1 MGCPLRSAGS
11 QSQGSSVGR
20 ASGFKKTERRGFESR
35 SCGKRKIKMKDNIGK
50 QLSMFNLDRPIVQP
64 KERIVGG
71 NKVVDYDEF
80 LSKFEHKKTTDDCYT
95 TKEIYNVILDYVGG
109 IVDLSN
115 RTIVRPFYPG
125 VLNDRLKRVNDV
137 ILKRKKLVKYNYDRH
152 LTNSAKLKLIAR
164 NGCVTKI
171 KKNECVIVPNLDS
184 MTAIKAKPFG
194 CAVVLG
200 DAAANAI
207 KNAEKCVKSIS
218 ADCYDVNPSE
228 REWNLIKQL
237 D

>member
-35 SCGKRKIKMKDNIGK
+35 SCGKR
-50 QLSMFNLDRPIVQP
+50 
-64 KERIVGG
+64 
-71 NKVVDYDEF
+71 
-80 LSKFEHKKTTDDCYT
+80 
-95 TKEIYNVILDYVGG
+95 
-109 IVDLSN
+109 
-115 RTIVRPFYPG
+115 
-125 VLNDRLKRVNDV
+125 
-137 ILKRKKLVKYNYDRH
+137 
-152 LTNSAKLKLIAR
+152 
-164 NGCVTKI
+164 KI

>member
-1 MGCPLRSAGS
+1 MCYIIIN
-11 QSQGSSVGR
+11 
-20 ASGFKKTERRGFESR
+20 
-35 SCGKRKIKMKDNIGK
+35 CGITYENGANISTSFATNLIK
-50 QLSMFNLDRPIVQP
+50 
-64 KERIVGG
+64 
-71 NKVVDYDEF
+71 DYRFICD
-80 LSKFEHKKTTDDCYT
+80 
-95 TKEIYNVILDYVGG
+95 
-109 IVDLSN
+109 
-115 RTIVRPFYPG
+115 G